1 MTAYVIT
8 SVLSGLLAG
17 AYGLVAY
24 GSGIWSI
31 LGWYLAGGWAG
42 FLIMIV
48 LVMTVGAARRL
59 QGPDLGARA

>member
-59 QGPDLGARA
+59 QGADLGARA